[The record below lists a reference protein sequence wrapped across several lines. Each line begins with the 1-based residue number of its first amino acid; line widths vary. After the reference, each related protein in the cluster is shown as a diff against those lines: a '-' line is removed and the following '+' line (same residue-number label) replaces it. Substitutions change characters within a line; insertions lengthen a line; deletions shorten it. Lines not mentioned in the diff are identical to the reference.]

1 VVAPVLQ
8 EVMASR
14 ERGYTMRVQSGAGAA
29 AAAAGADAQEEER
42 ERERELGL
50 LRARWG
56 LYKSTNAI

>member
-1 VVAPVLQ
+1 
-8 EVMASR
+8 MASR